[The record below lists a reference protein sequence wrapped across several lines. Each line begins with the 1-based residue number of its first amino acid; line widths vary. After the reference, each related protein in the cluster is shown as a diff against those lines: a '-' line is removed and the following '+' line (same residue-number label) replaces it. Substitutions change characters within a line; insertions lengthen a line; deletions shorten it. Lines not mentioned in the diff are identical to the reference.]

1 MSVQQHCSALV
12 MYSLRI
18 VCICALFYWITVPD
32 QSVWAAGIKRY
43 EDAAYLLSHVCHIP
57 AIHMFH
63 KSPAK
68 SPDFRAN
75 TSRLALFVCRVNLF

>member
-1 MSVQQHCSALV
+1 MSVQQHCSGQV
-12 MYSLRI
+12 MYPLRI
-18 VCICALFYWITVPD
+18 KRVCALFYLITVPD
-32 QSVWAAGIKRY
+32 QSVCAAGIKRH
-43 EDAAYLLSHVCHIP
+43 EDAAYLLSHACHIP

-75 TSRLALFVCRVNLF
+75 TSRLALFVCRVNVF